1 MATLVSQVNK
11 KYKDLDLSFN
21 MHPVKK
27 DVNKHVDDMAVINS
41 VKNLISTSRYERP
54 FQPLLGSGVR
64 NLLFEQMD
72 DVTASVLKREIV
84 QTLENFEPRVIVQE
98 VSVSPNYENNSF
110 NVGMTFLIINRTE
123 PITIQFFLQRY
134 R

>member
-123 PITIQFFLQRY
+123 PITIQFFLQRD